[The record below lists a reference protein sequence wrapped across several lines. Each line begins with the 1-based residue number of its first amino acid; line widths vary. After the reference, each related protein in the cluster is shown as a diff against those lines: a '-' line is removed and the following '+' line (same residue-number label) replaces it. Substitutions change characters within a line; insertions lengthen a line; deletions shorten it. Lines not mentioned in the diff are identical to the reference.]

1 MARNI
6 KSKKLK
12 FSYAVIGDGQTELFY
27 LDHLKRLNNYGY
39 SIRPRFFDKISIDD
53 ADRIIQELLDG
64 GTNKVIY
71 LTDYDTVVSG
81 ETKDR
86 FNKLI
91 KDYKNEERVMICE
104 TMPSIEFWFLLHYQ
118 YTTRPFRNSNEAEN
132 ALKKYLPDYNKSKV
146 YLENDKWFNE
156 LISENKQENAK
167 ENAIRL
173 LSEKDANNKHFPFTK
188 VHIAIE
194 EFDKLKNKR

>member
-6 KSKKLK
+6 QRKKLR

-27 LDHLKRLNNYGY
+27 LEHLKKINNYGY

-53 ADRIIQELLDG
+53 ADRMIKELLDG

-81 ETKDR
+81 ETKVR
-86 FNKLI
+86 YNKLI
-91 KDYKNEERVMICE
+91 SDYKDEKHVMICE

-118 YTTRPFRNSNEAEN
+118 YTTRPFRNSNEAEA

-146 YLENDKWFNE
+146 YLENDKWFKE
-156 LISENKQENAK
+156 LIRDNKQDKAN

-173 LSEKDANNKHFPFTK
+173 LSEKDKENEYFPYTK
-188 VHIAIE
+188 INFAID
-194 EFDKLKNKR
+194 EFERLKGKA